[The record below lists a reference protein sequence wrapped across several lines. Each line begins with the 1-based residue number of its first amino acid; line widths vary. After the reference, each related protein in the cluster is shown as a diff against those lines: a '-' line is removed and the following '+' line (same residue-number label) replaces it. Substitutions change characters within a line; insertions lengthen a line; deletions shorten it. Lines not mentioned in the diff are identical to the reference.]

1 MYQKTG
7 LTFCK
12 EGFFCFLI
20 VNIYSTNL
28 YNVKIYLFNI
38 KDWFKMLLDVVK
50 LDLGQTSMIACSVF
64 SIFSLLGPWI

>member
-38 KDWFKMLLDVVK
+38 KLLV
-50 LDLGQTSMIACSVF
+50 
-64 SIFSLLGPWI
+64 